1 MLLAPACK
9 PTTISAA
16 GWATHM
22 VVTRSPVQSR
32 PVHGTV
38 EQGSELLVPDGALG
52 VWPAVTPGTPAA
64 ARAAVTSAAPGA
76 EGVLVPLVP
85 QPLT

>member
-1 MLLAPACK
+1 MKNYGCGA
-9 PTTISAA
+9 S
-16 GWATHM
+16 HM

-32 PVHGTV
+32 PVQGTV
-38 EQGSELLVPDGALG
+38 AQGSELSAPGALG

-64 ARAAVTSAAPGA
+64 ASAAVTSAAPGA
-76 EGVLVPLVP
+76 EGVLPLLVF